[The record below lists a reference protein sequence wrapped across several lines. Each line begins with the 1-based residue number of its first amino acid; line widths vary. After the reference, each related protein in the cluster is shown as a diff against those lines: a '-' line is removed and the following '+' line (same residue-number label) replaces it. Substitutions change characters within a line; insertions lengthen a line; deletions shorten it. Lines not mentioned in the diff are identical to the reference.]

1 MNKNRLPTDPLDDLI
16 SVPEKRPKKAPR
28 EPDPKPPPAKK
39 QKRSDEVESGAL
51 TDTTS
56 SSTRDLRPF
65 SSYLDNQLKAEFK
78 ILAIKTGKKEY
89 ELLTEAVSDLVQKYL
104 Q

>member
-16 SVPEKRPKKAPR
+16 SVPEKHPKKPSAKT
-28 EPDPKPPPAKK
+28 DPKSPPSKK
-39 QKRSDEVESGAL
+39 QKQTDEVESGAMA
-51 TDTTS
+51 DNTS
-56 SSTRDLRPF
+56 NSTRDLRPF

-89 ELLTEAVSDLVQKYL
+89 ELLTEAVSDLVHKYM